1 MSAVQPALV
10 AARHRTAG
18 LLHLTM
24 SGLLLGTGGPT
35 GRLLTRDTGLSPVA
49 VAGYRLALGGL
60 LIIGYLVA
68 GGGRAPRGRAAWV
81 RVAVVGALA
90 AGYQACYFA
99 SAALTS
105 VSLATLVAIGAL
117 PVLVAVLEGLAGR
130 RSGTARRRT
139 DPRTLGAAGL
149 ALAGLGL
156 LVGVPSGRF
165 GTGATL
171 ASAGLAIGAAAGF
184 AAVSLLG
191 ARPVPGLGD
200 PATTGFGFA
209 LGGLVLLPVAGLT
222 VGVGFRPAASA
233 LGLLLAL
240 AIAPT
245 AAAYTLYFRG
255 LRSISP
261 VVAAVMTLLEPLTG
275 AVLSA
280 LVLGDRL
287 GPAGLAG
294 AVLLASAVVLAAV
307 ARPAAA

>member
-18 LLHLTM
+18 LFHLTM
-24 SGLLLGTGGPT
+24 SGLMLGTGGLT
-35 GRLLTRDTGLSPVA
+35 GRLLTRETGLSPVA

-60 LIIGYLVA
+60 LIVGYLVA

-90 AGYQACYFA
+90 AAYQACYFA

-117 PVLVAVLEGLAGR
+117 PVLVAVLEGLA
-130 RSGTARRRT
+130 APAALRRRA
-139 DPRTLGAAGL
+139 DPRTLGAIGL

-156 LVGVPSGRF
+156 LVGVPSGGF

-171 ASAGLAIGAAAGF
+171 ASAGLAIGAAGGF
-184 AAVSLLG
+184 AAVSVLG

-200 PATTGFGFA
+200 LATTGFGFA

-222 VGVGFRPAASA
+222 VGVGFRPGASA

-240 AIAPT
+240 AIVPT
-245 AAAYTLYFRG
+245 AVAYTLYFRG
-255 LRSISP
+255 LRSINP

-294 AVLLASAVVLAAV
+294 AVLLASAVVLAA